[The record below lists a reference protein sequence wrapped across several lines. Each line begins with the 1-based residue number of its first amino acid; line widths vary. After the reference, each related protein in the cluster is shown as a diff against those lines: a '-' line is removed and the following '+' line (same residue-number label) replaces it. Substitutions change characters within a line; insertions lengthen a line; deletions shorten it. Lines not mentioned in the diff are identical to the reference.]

1 MITLRPKQQD
11 LYERTRQSML
21 DGHKSPL
28 IVAPCGFGKTVL
40 FSYFTRQV
48 IQKNKR
54 VIILV
59 HREELIDQ
67 VSDTLNN
74 FNVGHSFIASG
85 RHCSIRSLVHVAS
98 VFSLVKRLNKIP
110 KPDVIIVDEAHNFCS
125 GGTWSKIFE
134 AYSQAWKIGVTAS
147 PLRLSGEPLGD
158 GFDDLIIGPTTR
170 ELIDAGDLCE
180 YRLFGAKKIDTS
192 KIHTIMGD
200 FNKKEINDAMDKAV
214 ITGNA
219 VAEYT
224 KYCAGKRAIVFCCS
238 VKHAQNVQEEFRKAG
253 YTAGLIEGR
262 MPKEARKRLVDSF
275 RRGDIQILTSINV
288 ISEGFDLPAIEV
300 AIMLRPT
307 KSLRLWIQQ
316 SGRALRNFPGKKE
329 AFILD
334 HAGNSERLQFWPC
347 DTYDWTLSGKKKKP
361 KEYDGPKIR
370 LCPSCYGANASYLK
384 ECKYCKH
391 LFVVLSREVDH
402 EDGEL
407 SEIDIKKARLDKRRE
422 EGMCKTLEDFIEL
435 GKNRGYNKKWA
446 HMRWSIR
453 KYNNQVDGVEL
464 ERNKV
469 KETW

>member
-11 LYERTRQSML
+11 LYERTRQSMIN
-21 DGHKSPL
+21 GHNAPL

-40 FSYFTRQV
+40 FSYFTRKV
-48 IQKNKR
+48 IEKGKR
-54 VIILV
+54 VIILA
-59 HREELIDQ
+59 HRDELVDQ
-67 VSDTLNN
+67 ISDTLNE
-74 FNVGHSFIASG
+74 FNVGHSFIVAG

-110 KPDVIIVDEAHNFCS
+110 KPDVIIADEAHNFCS
-125 GGTWSKIFE
+125 GGTWSKIFNAYPE
-134 AYSQAWKIGVTAS
+134 AWRIGVSAS

-158 GFDDLIIGPTTR
+158 AFDDLIVGPTTR

-200 FNKKEINDAMDKAV
+200 FNKKEINDAMDKSV

-238 VKHAQNVQEEFRKAG
+238 VKHAENVAEEFRKAG

-262 MPKEARKRLVDSF
+262 MPKEARKRLVNSF
-275 RRGDIQILTSINV
+275 RSGEIQVLTSINV

-307 KSLRLWIQQ
+307 RSLRLWIQQ

-347 DTYDWTLSGKKKKP
+347 DTYDWSLSGKKKKP
-361 KEYDGPKIR
+361 KEDNGPKIR
-370 LCPSCYGANASYLK
+370 LCSSCFGANEAWRK
-384 ECKYCKH
+384 MCKYCN
-391 LFVVLSREVDH
+391 REFTTIGREPEKEEGDLH
-402 EDGEL
+402 
-407 SEIDIKKARLDKRRE
+407 EIDVHTIRKNKRME
-422 EGMCKTLEDFIEL
+422 EGKCKTLEELEEL
-435 GKNRGYNKKWA
+435 GRQRGYSPAWAKIRFRSRQPQKVDKW
-446 HMRWSIR
+446 
-453 KYNNQVDGVEL
+453 
-464 ERNKV
+464 
-469 KETW
+469 